1 MAGFLS
7 GGHKGDERLHSQTDS
22 SEVQDVRISIVP
34 ACTQHAADQAEV
46 FYQAVM
52 QGAAGFYD
60 LAQREQWAGRVPRDA
75 ERWAAR
81 QHRFEVL
88 VAERDGR
95 CIGFCEYAPEWPL
108 ARIEMLYVYPGLT
121 GQGIGSQLL
130 AAAESDLRRRSVRV
144 VSLEASLMLSP
155 GLVRRGWES
164 LGLEHVKRN
173 GICLKRERFEK
184 RLDE

>member
-1 MAGFLS
+1 M
-7 GGHKGDERLHSQTDS
+7 HSQTDS
-22 SEVQDVRISIVP
+22 RAAASRISIVTAQP
-34 ACTQHAADQAEV
+34 RHAADQAEV

-52 QGAAGFYD
+52 QGAARHYD
-60 LAQREQWAGRVPRDA
+60 LAQRQQWASRVPRDA

-95 CIGFCEYAPEWPL
+95 CIAFCEYAPEWPL

-121 GQGIGSQLL
+121 GQGIGTRLL
-130 AAAESDLRRRSVRV
+130 EEAEQDLRRRKVRV

-155 GLVRRGWES
+155 GLARRGWES
-164 LGLEHVKRN
+164 LGLEHVKRG

>member
-1 MAGFLS
+1 M
-7 GGHKGDERLHSQTDS
+7 HSQTDS
-22 SEVQDVRISIVP
+22 REVARDRVHIVAAQP
-34 ACTQHAADQAEV
+34 QHAADQAEV

-52 QGAAGFYD
+52 QGAAGHYD
-60 LAQREQWAGRVPRDA
+60 LAQRQQWAARVPRDA

-108 ARIEMLYVYPGLT
+108 ARIEMLYVYPSLM

-130 AAAESDLRRRSVRV
+130 AAAERDLRERKVRV
-144 VSLEASLMLSP
+144 MSLEASLTLSP
-155 GLVRRGWES
+155 GLARRGWHS
-164 LGLEHVKRN
+164 LGLEHVKRD
-173 GICLKRERFEK
+173 GVCLKRERFEK